1 MKKDFSPTFID
12 VFAGCGGLSLGLSN
26 AGWRG
31 LFAIEKDAFAFQTL
45 AYNLIGSGRRLH
57 MEWPSWLPKQPIAI
71 ESFVDEFT
79 EEIRKLEGKV
89 DLLSGGPPCQGFST
103 YGRRRQ
109 DDPRNQMFRH
119 YVKLVHLLKPRAIL
133 IENVRGITTAFSDK
147 KPDDGNKG
155 SAIAFSDQIYKALER
170 EYIILAQVLKAKDFG
185 VPQIRPRY
193 ILFGLRRDLCP
204 QNSDLRFDP
213 FGKLKDIIGSFLVS
227 KGLPTD
233 RPVTVREA
241 ISDLKRSSSRLHPSD
256 DTVGFKQ
263 GSYGTQESAFQRL
276 MHGSMNETK
285 ADSHRFPN
293 HLPTTIDRFTW
304 LQKNC
309 MKGKKLRPEDMGEYA
324 TRKHSTCILAAD
336 EPSHTVTTLP
346 DDLVHYSQ
354 PRVLTVREMARL
366 QSFPDWF
373 EFKGKY
379 TTGGH
384 LRTKQCPRYTQ
395 VGNAVPPMM
404 AEALGIALMS
414 SLRECNTASLF
425 SKQDPI

>member
-1 MKKDFSPTFID
+1 MKKDFVPTFVD
-12 VFAGCGGLSLGLSN
+12 VFAGCGGLSLGLLN

-45 AYNLIGSGRRLH
+45 AHNLTDSGQRLH
-57 MEWPSWLPKQPIAI
+57 MEWPSWLPKEPMEI
-71 ESFVDEFT
+71 EVFVAEFADK
-79 EEIRKLEGKV
+79 IRKLEGKV
-89 DLLSGGPPCQGFST
+89 DLLAGGPPCQGFST

-119 YVKLVHLLKPRAIL
+119 YVKLVHLLKPKTIL
-133 IENVRGITTAFSDK
+133 IENVRGIMTAFSN
-147 KPDDGNKG
+147 NKAG
-155 SAIAFSDQIYKALER
+155 QDHKGTAIAYSDQIHKALDK
-170 EYIILAQVLKAKDFG
+170 EYFMVSQVLKAKDFG

-193 ILFGLRRDLCP
+193 IVFGLRRDLCQKEP
-204 QNSDLRFDP
+204 NLRFDP
-213 FGKLKDIIGSFLVS
+213 FHRLENTLDSFLAS

-241 ISDLKRSSSRLHPSD
+241 ISDLKRSFSRLHPCD
-256 DTVGFKQ
+256 DTAGFEQ
-263 GSYGTQESAFQRL
+263 GAYGSQESAFQRL
-276 MHGSMNETK
+276 MHGSMNGQK
-285 ADSHRFPN
+285 ADSHRFAN
-293 HLPTTIDRFTW
+293 HQQSTINRFIW

-309 MKGKKLRPEDMGEYA
+309 VKGKKLRHEDMGEYA

-346 DDLVHYSQ
+346 DDLLHYCQ

-414 SLRECNTASLF
+414 SLREYC
-425 SKQDPI
+425 